1 MSSSTRRRLARLAA
15 PLAAGAAALAV
26 AAPASAANVSGGHLD
41 WSSPDVYVS
50 GGARTWLGYVT
61 TLANGTAT
69 PSNGATGDTV
79 TPASPHGETSIA
91 TWAYNR
97 LRGEYDSGTKTG
109 NLSASGT
116 VTFAS
121 TQYGFSISVE
131 NPVVVLNGAQSTL
144 SASGASGATPGTTYT
159 TQSPL
164 FNLDLTKATFT
175 ASDAGVVTV
184 AGIVPSLATA
194 STAFPPNYQV
204 GAGPDRTPNT
214 FGSFALTIDTAVTGR
229 LKSQSKGKVVITSS
243 GLADLGSR
251 TVRISTTA
259 SRKAIGTGK
268 VASGKRVELQLTKGQ
283 HLKQGTYRLWVGS
296 SAEPVFLTLS

>member
-1 MSSSTRRRLARLAA
+1 MLSSTRRRLARLAA
-15 PLAAGAAALAV
+15 PLAAGGVALAV
-26 AAPASAANVSGGHLD
+26 AAPAPAADVSGGHLD

-61 TLANGTAT
+61 TLAGGTAT

-97 LRGEYDSGTKTG
+97 LQGEYDPSAKTG
-109 NLSASGT
+109 NLSATGT

-121 TQYGFSISVE
+121 TQYGFSISVQ

-144 SASGASGATPGTTYT
+144 SASGASGATSGTTYT

-164 FNLDLTKATFT
+164 FNLDLTKATFAT
-175 ASDAGVVTV
+175 SDAGVVTI

-194 STAFPPNYQV
+194 GTAFPPNYQV

-214 FGSFALTIDTAVTGR
+214 FGAFALTIDTAVKGR
-229 LKSQSKGKVVITSS
+229 LKSQSKGRTVITSS
-243 GLADLGSR
+243 GLDDLGTR

-259 SRKAIGTGK
+259 SKKAIGTGK
-268 VASGKRVELQLTKGQ
+268 IVSGTRVELQLNQGQ
-283 HLKQGTYRLWVGS
+283 RLKKGTYRLWVGA
-296 SAEPVFLTLS
+296 SADPVFLTLR